1 MIKRQNKEGR
11 KNEYPHSIL
20 VVALQKVGITKE
32 LKNQQISADG
42 NNEVMNAKN
51 HFTLKEGIIVIKAE
65 HGLKKILRRPL

>member
-20 VVALQKVGITKE
+20 VAPQKVGITKE
-32 LKNQQISADG
+32 LKNQQISADR

-51 HFTLKEGIIVIKAE
+51 HFTLCQKVSKVSS
-65 HGLKKILRRPL
+65 